1 MTVVA
6 MTSHAAEPTARI
18 VPARRCPWYAS
29 SSPSITY
36 MSATSSLRLSASTV
50 VTSSSHQRSRSEAK
64 TLRTTRT
71 GENASGWNSK
81 RFMVATHG
89 QTSQRN
95 AGIDATA
102 GEAPEARAST
112 KSAGAARARPIAWA
126 MRIPVTP
133 RPSQ

>member
-1 MTVVA
+1 
-6 MTSHAAEPTARI
+6 
-18 VPARRCPWYAS
+18 
-29 SSPSITY
+29 
-36 MSATSSLRLSASTV
+36 
-50 VTSSSHQRSRSEAK
+50 
-64 TLRTTRT
+64 
-71 GENASGWNSK
+71 
-81 RFMVATHG
+81 MVATHG

-112 KSAGAARARPIAWA
+112 KSAGAAEGARPIAWA